1 MKFKKLI
8 KLGLG
13 CLAFIIIGLI
23 LAVYLLN
30 RKVTYT
36 GEHTPTKGNTV
47 TIILIDG
54 MAQDKFENALKDGH
68 LPNLKSLMDEGTY
81 VKNGIGSFP
90 SMTGY
95 AFYPFLTGIDAARS
109 GILGLRWFDRSLD
122 IGNLRNYVGRTNVYM
137 NHDVTDTIKNIFE
150 LSGDMYTGS
159 INSYMN
165 KGVDDSR
172 MTGWAHTTAKFEG
185 KSIFGPM
192 RSIPIVGEEL
202 AKDHFQH
209 ESEVMKMAKDQL
221 LKNPKVQWITLPSP
235 DASHHVFGMTDTYSL
250 LIKHID
256 GLIGQFKKTVDSL
269 GQGESRM
276 IAVVT
281 DHGVSDVEKNLDI
294 EPLAKEKIGLD
305 LIRGNAVNYR
315 SMMLDTPLEDFVE
328 KDGYWVINGNL
339 SAYLYMRDPSKS
351 GAESWRK
358 NLSYKDLIQYKKEDL
373 TIDIPKAFADLEGI
387 ELVIFKKNESSIV
400 VQNREGHAIIT
411 KIDDKFK
418 YQNITA
424 DPLEYDIINLSDTLL
439 TKDEWLALTIDSNYP
454 DAIYRLSSL
463 MSAPN
468 IGDLVITSEEGY
480 DLAKNYEVIVNDYK
494 GGHGGLR
501 SGQLRVPYII
511 YIPGLAQNT
520 IEYTRAEDVG
530 NMIINWLGY

>member
-1 MKFKKLI
+1 M

-13 CLAFIIIGLI
+13 CLVFIVIGLL
-23 LAVYLLN
+23 LAVYFIN
-30 RKVTYT
+30 RKTTYT
-36 GEHTPTKGNTV
+36 GDHFPTNGNTV
-47 TIILIDG
+47 TIFLIDG
-54 MAQDKFENALKDGH
+54 MVQDKFEQALDKGH
-68 LPNLKSLMDEGTY
+68 LPNLKSLIDKGTY
-81 VKNGIGSFP
+81 VKNGIGAFP

-95 AFYPFLTGIDAARS
+95 AFYPFITGVDAAKS

-122 IGNLRNYVGRTNVYM
+122 KGNLRNYVGRSNVYM
-137 NHDVTDTIKNIFE
+137 NHDVTDTIQNIFE
-150 LSGDMYTGS
+150 LSGEMYTSS

-165 KGVDDSR
+165 KGVADSR

-192 RSIPIVGEEL
+192 RSIPLVGKEL

-209 ESEVMKMAKDQL
+209 ESEVLKMAKDQL
-221 LKNPKVQWITLPSP
+221 LQNPKVQWITLPSP
-235 DASHHVFGMTDTYSL
+235 DASHHVFGMTDTYTL
-250 LIKHID
+250 LIRHID
-256 GLIGQFKKTVDSL
+256 DLIGDFMETVDQI
-269 GQGESRM
+269 GQGDTRM

-294 EPLAKEKIGLD
+294 EPLAKAKIGLD

-315 SMMLDTPLEDFVE
+315 SMVLDTPLEDFVD

-339 SAYLYMRDPSKS
+339 SAYLYMRDPAKT
-351 GAESWRK
+351 GTISWRN
-358 NLSYKDLIQYKKEDL
+358 NLSYEDLLNYKKGNT
-373 TIDIPKAFADLEGI
+373 TINIPKALADLEGI
-387 ELVIFKKNESSIV
+387 ELVIYKKDKNNIV
-400 VQNREGHAIIT
+400 VQNKTGHALIS
-411 KIDDKFK
+411 KIRDKYK
-418 YQNITA
+418 YQTVSA
-424 DPLEYDIINLSDTLL
+424 DPLEYGSMHLSDTLL
-439 TKDEWLALTIDSNYP
+439 TKDEWLAMTIHTNYP
-454 DAIYRLSSL
+454 DAVFRLFSL

-480 DLAKNYEVIVNDYK
+480 DLAKNYEVIVNNYK

-511 YIPGLAQNT
+511 YAPGLAQQS

-530 NMIINWLGY
+530 KMIMNWLGFKAS